1 MLICRSL
8 KIYLADSF
16 SNTQTCD
23 VRSNRE
29 RGSSTIKMLLRTQC
43 PIALHFSLAVRRNTR
58 CDASTEK
65 NKNFC
70 KIFLCNEE
78 NIFYK
83 KFFIKIIFE

>member
-1 MLICRSL
+1 MLIFRSL
-8 KIYLADSF
+8 KIFYADSF

-43 PIALHFSLAVRRNTR
+43 PIALHFSLAVRRSPR

-65 NKNFC
+65 I
-70 KIFLCNEE
+70 KIFVKFFYVREK
-78 NIFYK
+78 IFFYK
-83 KFFIKIIFE
+83 KFL